1 MIFADRYLMLIALL
15 AVLLNVVNTTGEYLF
30 GRYVVETANARMAPR
45 PTRPRASSSSAPP
58 TAACSAR

>member
-30 GRYVVETANARMAPR
+30 GRYVVETAQRRCTPA
-45 PTRPRASSSSAPP
+45 TRPRASSSSAPP
-58 TAACSAR
+58 TAGCSAR